1 MFQYATP
8 WEQTLIPTNKHHP
21 SVLQDYLEALE
32 AAANATPDKDEKLL
46 YGYAE
51 LKYRMG
57 GGGKCPLCRA
67 HVRHVVP
74 VSSTRENGEKIEY
87 DCLCQR
93 CLLGEVG
100 LATEVVLKIGDARVT
115 YTRDVGRTDKITR
128 TFVAPTKMKS
138 TSPGA

>member
-1 MFQYATP
+1 MVEWLTP
-8 WEQTLIPTNKHHP
+8 WEQILIPENKHHP

-32 AAANATPDKDEKLL
+32 AAAQSTPDKDEKLL
-46 YGYAE
+46 YGFAE

-74 VSSTRENGEKIEY
+74 VSSTREDGEKIEY
-87 DCLCQR
+87 ECLCQR

-100 LATEVVLKIGDARVT
+100 LSTEVVLKIGDARVT
-115 YTRDVGRTDKITR
+115 YTRDTRDNDKVTR
-128 TFVAPTKMKS
+128 TFVAPTKAKPAS
-138 TSPGA
+138 TGN

>member
-1 MFQYATP
+1 MFQYLTP

-93 CLLGEVG
+93 CLLGEIG
-100 LATEVVLKIGDARVT
+100 LSTEVELRIGDAKVT
-115 YTRDVGRTDKITR
+115 YTREAKKADPVVR
-128 TFVAPTKMKS
+128 TFVPPTKVKAA
-138 TSPGA
+138 TTGN